1 MLQPRWQS
9 RLDQAR
15 FHGTLTAGEHRWE
28 VYFVEVSR
36 VERDWIVECVVV
48 GPRVTH
54 VTIRCRSE
62 VSHNETARR
71 VMSALRDW
79 LSSGRSGDASYLEL
93 TDTLEKVS

>member
-9 RLDQAR
+9 RLDQSR
-15 FHGTLTAGEHRWE
+15 FHGTLTAGRHTWE

-36 VERDWIVECVVV
+36 VERDWMVECVVV

-62 VSHNETARR
+62 ISHNETARR

-79 LSSGRSGDASYLEL
+79 LASGGSGDAAYLEL